1 MLLLKT
7 VTMPSKA
14 DVPAIAKLREEMPS
28 GPDALLILIV
38 LISVLSLLIDLQDL
52 HSGGD
57 SVHELMGFISFW
69 EFFS

>member
-28 GPDALLILIV
+28 GPDAFLP
-38 LISVLSLLIDLQDL
+38 
-52 HSGGD
+52 SGPD
-57 SVHELMGFISFW
+57 AFMLPAEKTVCKLYF
-69 EFFS
+69 

>member
-28 GPDALLILIV
+28 GPDPLLILIV
-38 LISVLSLLIDLQDL
+38 LISVLSLLMLTSKTCTVGVTL
-52 HSGGD
+52 Y
-57 SVHELMGFISFW
+57 MN
-69 EFFS
+69 